1 MLNLNDML
9 LFAKV
14 AELKGISA
22 AARALNMP
30 KSKVSRHMVELETA
44 LGTGLL
50 ERTTRSVELTEAG
63 EIFFQHCKRVVEEKD
78 GAIASVNQL
87 LETPRGHLRV
97 SVSTSIGQYLI
108 APHLG
113 EFARKYPDIELQLD
127 LNNRRVDLISE
138 GYDLVIRVGQLQ
150 DSSLM
155 SKRIGTARAHLY
167 AAPEYIAK
175 YGTPKKPD
183 QLREYTL
190 LAMSNSNNI
199 AQWTLENTA
208 GDIKA
213 VEAQPKHTINDFSAL
228 RDMAEGGAGIA
239 IAPEYVI
246 RSGIEK
252 GRLVRVLPDWRSTM
266 VGYYVLYPSRKGLTK
281 KSQAWIDFFTGKLTP
296 AE

>member
-167 AAPEYIAK
+167 AAPEYIEE
-175 YGTPKKPD
+175 YGMPKKPD
-183 QLREYTL
+183 QLQEHTL

-199 AQWTLENTA
+199 TQWTLENTA

-213 VEAQPKHTINDFSAL
+213 FEAQPKHVINDFSAL
-228 RDMAEGGAGIA
+228 RGMAEGGAGIA